1 MKLNTH
7 ILQDAMALAAFDAF
21 VMKQERGKGAKK
33 DARITFS
40 RIPFVEAELTEE
52 NDLAEWL

>member
-1 MKLNTH
+1 
-7 ILQDAMALAAFDAF
+7 
-21 VMKQERGKGAKK
+21 MKQERGKGAKK